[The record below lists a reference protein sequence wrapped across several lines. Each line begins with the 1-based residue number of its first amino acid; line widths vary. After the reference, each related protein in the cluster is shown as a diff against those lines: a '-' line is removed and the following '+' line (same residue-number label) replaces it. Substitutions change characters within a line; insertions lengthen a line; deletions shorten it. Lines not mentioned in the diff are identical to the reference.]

1 MTRGLMRE
9 FHRRLVD
16 LYFNEGWSN
25 AAVAKYG
32 GCSAAWVKKLV
43 KQAAARGRSRSK
55 IGTLDPRKRD
65 NRWPL
70 SGTHAFIGVC
80 VARHRAKL
88 RLSMA
93 TFGDR
98 VRLSRFRVGQVE
110 AGAHDLTILEV
121 IAIADELGQS
131 VEMLLGKGDRR
142 QNPRRRQ

>member
-1 MTRGLMRE
+1 MRE
-9 FHRRLVD
+9 LHGRLID
-16 LYFNEGWSN
+16 LYFNEGWST
-25 AAVAKYG
+25 AAVARYG

-43 KQAAARGRSRSK
+43 KQATGRGRSRSK

-65 NRWPL
+65 NRRPL

-110 AGAHDLTILEV
+110 AGAYDLTILEV
-121 IAIADELGQS
+121 NAIANELGHS
-131 VEMLLGKGDRR
+131 VEVLLGKGERR
-142 QNPRRRQ
+142 HNRRCQQ